1 MGKDRDLHLML
12 RTTNVLGMEI
22 GDNKLLHLAASKR
35 EHQHSSNKDGL
46 MCLTVVMKT
55 YATTV
60 AYLDILLGIAQL
72 G

>member
-1 MGKDRDLHLML
+1 ML

-22 GDNKLLHLAASKR
+22 GDNKLLHLMANKR
-35 EHQHSSNKDGL
+35 EHQHSSNRDSL
-46 MCLTVVMKT
+46 MCRAVVMKA